1 MIIVVPVSLVQQYKD
16 EIRRYTQF
24 AHVDVVPYLGNLDT
38 RRNFWTAAWKASRQ
52 PNIRKILLATTT
64 VRPKHSKLTGNTQ
77 VSIRPWKMT
86 RRIYGR
92 S

>member
-24 AHVDVVPYLGNLDT
+24 AHVDVVPYLANLES

-52 PNIRKILLATTT
+52 PNIRRILLATTT
-64 VRPKHSKLTGNTQ
+64 VSSISLALHSKH
-77 VSIRPWKMT
+77 
-86 RRIYGR
+86 
-92 S
+92 